1 MTSIVDKYYRRIIQN
16 IDNVRIKF
24 DVSTLLVN
32 CKEHDSKINMNK
44 NNISENL
51 ILINSKF
58 ETNKENIS
66 ENLTL
71 INTKSDIIET
81 NKNNI
86 AENLTLINSKSDI
99 IEDNKN
105 NIAENLT
112 LINTKSDIIETNK
125 NNISEN
131 LILINSKSDI
141 IEANKNN
148 ISENLTLINSNEN
161 RLDNIENDIVNI
173 NTKVTKNYNITQID
187 KKNIDF
193 KTDIIDNQITAINS
207 TLNDLKTK
215 SNNSKYS
222 IENFFIYNIEIENTY
237 TLNSDNL
244 QFSMFNYDL
253 EDDFKKDSILE
264 INARLLYDYNS
275 YNNIGKL
282 IHNYK
287 LYDSEN
293 VIFHEF
299 KSLKSNAGDN
309 LKDDLSQID
318 LFYVKLN
325 KDHDRIKIELIL
337 SMIEGVT
344 GVVTCKLSNTFNS
357 NFLCIE
363 YIKKNLNCIST
374 YINYIFL
381 KI

>member
-1 MTSIVDKYYRRIIQN
+1 MMTSVVDKYYRRIIQN
-16 IDNVRIKF
+16 IDNVRMKF
-24 DVSTLLVN
+24 DISALLVKS
-32 CKEHDSKINMNK
+32 KEHESKID
-44 NNISENL
+44 
-51 ILINSKF
+51 
-58 ETNKENIS
+58 TNKENIS

-71 INTKSDIIET
+71 INLKFEINKNNISENLTLINSKSDIIEDDKNNIAENLTLINSKFET

-99 IEDNKN
+99 IE
-105 NIAENLT
+105 T
-112 LINTKSDIIETNK
+112 
-125 NNISEN
+125 
-131 LILINSKSDI
+131 
-141 IEANKNN
+141 NKNN

-173 NTKVTKNYNITQID
+173 NTKVTNNYNTTQINT
-187 KKNIDF
+187 KNIDF
-193 KTDIIDNQITAINS
+193 KTGIIDNQIIAINS

-215 SNNSKYS
+215 NNNYKYS

-244 QFSMFNYDL
+244 QFSIVNYDL
-253 EDDFKKDSILE
+253 ENDFRKDSILE

-287 LYDSEN
+287 LYDAEN
-293 VIFHEF
+293 VLFHEF

-337 SMIEGVT
+337 SMKEGVT
-344 GVVTCKLSNTFNS
+344 GAVTCKLYNSFNS

-363 YIKKNLNCIST
+363 YIKKN
-374 YINYIFL
+374 
-381 KI
+381 